1 MNEVKRGP
9 GRPSAKDKVVTNIPG
24 EGITTNPTHIDTVVL
39 AEETKPVTI
48 SPLYYNMYT
57 DHIAC
62 GQPGNN
68 EAAHSIKR
76 PENGLISEVEL
87 IAAGVDIAWLKSAGI
102 LEPYGYLPTF
112 N

>member
-1 MNEVKRGP
+1 MSEVKRGP
-9 GRPSAKDKVVTNIPG
+9 GRPSNKEKAVNAGAG
-24 EGITTNPTHIDTVVL
+24 EVITTDPINTDTV
-39 AEETKPVTI
+39 EDKPAVI

-57 DHIAC
+57 DAISC
-62 GQPGNN
+62 GQPDNL
-68 EAAHSIKR
+68 EAVNVLKR
-76 PENGLISEVEL
+76 PENGLISEVDL

>member
-1 MNEVKRGP
+1 MSEVKRGP
-9 GRPSAKDKVVTNIPG
+9 GRPSAKDKVVAT
-24 EGITTNPTHIDTVVL
+24 EEVKVTETV
-39 AEETKPVTI
+39 EEIKPVTI

-57 DHIAC
+57 DAISC
-62 GQPGNN
+62 GQPGNI

-76 PENGLISEVEL
+76 PENGLISEVDL
-87 IAAGVDIAWLKSAGI
+87 IAAGVDIAWLKGAGI